1 VRFSQLFAP
10 TLKEAPAEAE
20 LASHRLLLRAGM
32 MRKLAAGIYEF
43 LPLGLKALRRVE
55 QIVREEMDAAG
66 GQEVLLP
73 SMIPAELWKE
83 SGRWEKYGKELLRIK
98 DRHEREFCYGP
109 THEEVITSLVRGE
122 IRSYKDLP
130 KTLYQIQTKFRD
142 EIRPRFGLM
151 RGREFLMKDAYSFHE
166 TLESLDEVYH
176 RMHKAYLAVFER
188 CSLEARAV
196 EADTGTIGGSDSEEF
211 MVLAES
217 GEDAIAACPQCPYA
231 ANVEKAT
238 SQAPAGAP
246 PARPQGSPRE
256 TATPNLTSV
265 EDVSRFLNIPTEE
278 MIKTLVYESD
288 LGPLV
293 ALVRGNDTLNEIKLK
308 NASGAAWLN
317 LAGESAVQRV
327 TGAPVG
333 FAGPVSLRE
342 KVPVYADLWVA
353 HISGGAT
360 GANKKDAHLTGV
372 EPDRDFQPT
381 AYKDLRSVAAGDACP
396 RCGGAMGISRGIEV
410 GHIFKLGTR
419 YSAAMNANF
428 LDKEGKERPILMGT
442 YGIGVSRTLAAA
454 IEQHH
459 DKDGI
464 RFPMPIA
471 PMALALVAVNADN
484 AEVREMSDRLYA
496 EFQKAGV
503 DVLYDDRDERAG
515 GKFKDADLI
524 GLPLRVAV
532 GSKGLKEG
540 KVELRRRAGGETEMV
555 APGDVVRRAVE
566 LIGQARNG
574 RR

>member
-1 VRFSQLFAP
+1 MRFSRLFAP

-166 TLESLDEVYH
+166 TQESLDEVYH

-188 CSLEARAV
+188 CGLAARAV

-217 GEDAIAACPQCPYA
+217 GEDAIAACPQCAYA

-238 SQAPAGAP
+238 SRAPAGAP
-246 PARPQGSPRE
+246 PARPQGSPQE
-256 TATPNLTSV
+256 TATPHLASV
-265 EDVSRFLNIPTEE
+265 EDVSRFLKVPAEKI
-278 MIKTLVYESD
+278 IKTLVYESD

-293 ALVRGNDTLNEIKLK
+293 ALVRGSDTLNEIKLK

-317 LAGESAVQRV
+317 LAGEAAVQRV

-333 FAGPVSLRE
+333 FAGPVGLRE

-353 HISGGAT
+353 HIGGGAA

-372 EPDRDFQPT
+372 EPDRDFKPT
-381 AYKDLRSVAAGDACP
+381 AYKDLRTVVAGDACP
-396 RCGGAMGISRGIEV
+396 KCGGALGISRGIEV

-419 YSAAMNANF
+419 YSAAMNAAF

-471 PMALALVAVNADN
+471 PMALSLVAVNADN

-540 KVELRRRAGGETEMV
+540 KVELRRRAGGETELV
-555 APGDVVRRAVE
+555 APQDVVRRVVE